1 MKFFKENSE
10 GIVRLF
16 INQIGIA
23 IFSSFIYTAVGA
35 INKDGTSQTWVKVLI
50 SAFCLLFYFAL
61 IYTTVWDM
69 GAKEKIRID
78 AGRAEKKS
86 ARGFLMGLYA
96 NIPNFIITGLSL
108 LLYGA
113 FMLGLGDGF
122 KTAFGFLNAIFRIFM
137 SMYLGVIDGLTAMLP
152 EDGTLFL
159 IQTVYYFL
167 LPLVS
172 VLVVHFAYLMGL
184 NERRI
189 IPRATDKNK
198 K

>member
-35 INKDGTSQTWVKVLI
+35 INKDGTSETWAKVLI

-61 IYTTVWDM
+61 IYTTVWDY
-69 GAKEKIRID
+69 GAKDKIRID
-78 AGRAEKKS
+78 AGRAERNS
-86 ARGFLMGLYA
+86 SRGFLMGLYA
-96 NIPNFIITGLSL
+96 NIPNFLVTGLSL
-108 LLYGA
+108 ILYGA

-137 SMYLGVIDGLTAMLP
+137 SMYLGTIDGLTSML
-152 EDGTLFL
+152 EENNTLFL
-159 IQTVYYFL
+159 IQTVYYFF
-167 LPLVS
+167 LPIVS
-172 VLVVHFAYLMGL
+172 VLVVHFGYLMGL

-189 IPRATDKNK
+189 FPRVPDKNK